1 MFSLKVVNILCFGS
15 NTELAFEGL
24 ISGIFQFK
32 VPVALWEVSQC
43 SLYQYMILYDEV
55 RHLLVWSDIN
65 ALRQQGLTIQFC
77 TFQSS
82 LSYIIWLHFRILTVF
97 FTDFPGVGRGGW
109 QVFDRIFPHF
119 LLSISAK
126 SCVMDLPFF
135 FFQLIFG
142 TSSLEGGRGCPWGV
156 HPWNSG
162 DASSIK
168 HWDISRWRKAFS
180 SVLLSD
186 VGCYWRGNESRYHQ
200 TNP

>member
-109 QVFDRIFPHF
+109 QVFDRIFPLF

-135 FFQLIFG
+135 SFNWY
-142 TSSLEGGRGCPWGV
+142 LELPHWRV
-156 HPWNSG
+156 AG
-162 DASSIK
+162 DALEVFILEIQGM
-168 HWDISRWRKAFS
+168 HPLLNIGISPGEERPLVQF
-180 SVLLSD
+180 
-186 VGCYWRGNESRYHQ
+186 Y
-200 TNP
+200 